1 MALPDEKVDE
11 IRSTVDI
18 VDVVGDYVR
27 LKRSGQ
33 SYKGLCP
40 FHDESTPSF
49 HVNPDDNLYYCFGCK
64 KGGDVFSFVQEM
76 EGVGFLESARW
87 LAERAGVSLPQSE
100 AEEKAASRRESI
112 YQALRSAARFFYRQR
127 TQSDRGAPARRYLS
141 ERDFDADT
149 LKTFGVGYAPD
160 SWDALLG
167 AAKRQHIKPEVL
179 HDAGLIIE
187 RKSGSGY
194 YDRYRGRVIFPIF
207 SHIGKVVGFAGR
219 ILDADADQPKY
230 INSPETEVYHKSD
243 VLYGL
248 YQGKSAIRHEEAVW
262 VVEGYTDVMAL
273 HQAGIEHV
281 VATCGTALTPSH
293 VQMLD
298 RYAQRVILLFD
309 GDEAGGR
316 AARSGLQTVLAE
328 GLGAYAVTLP
338 AGHDPDSYVREH
350 GADAMHQHVANTQ
363 SDLPQFM
370 VQQAH
375 EAGRLDTPEDRVQVQ
390 SDVITAIAR
399 IPDDNLRREYMRRAA
414 DVLDVPP
421 GDLTADLERARE
433 AYQKKKR
440 RRASRDRSNAPGPR
454 RAAAQRPAPN
464 GASERPTPPPPPDDD
479 PRPRASQHNAQQQ
492 SAPHH
497 TAAHTNR
504 EGYRVLPEE
513 QLLLRLMLEKGRRMI
528 QYVLGHMALD
538 EFSEGPVRKLVQCLM
553 RMYKEGNVDADR
565 IVRGQE
571 GDDLQQLAASVRV
584 DEHSPSKNWEHR
596 RDIRVPRLNEHPYEA
611 AGSAMMLLKLDRV
624 DEALR
629 DVRAAIRRADQS
641 GDDLTDLQ
649 TRLMKLNKLRTYI
662 RKRDFLNDSPTG

>member
-1 MALPDEKVDE
+1 MPIPDEKVDE

-18 VDVVGDYVR
+18 VDVVSDYVR

-40 FHDESTPSF
+40 FHDENTPSF
-49 HVNPDDNLYYCFGCK
+49 HVNPDDNLYYCFGCQ

-87 LAERAGVSLPQSE
+87 LADRAGISIPESE
-100 AEEKAASRRESI
+100 ADEEAASHREAI
-112 YQALRSAARFFYRQR
+112 YQALRIAGRFFYRQR
-127 TQSDRGAPARRYLS
+127 TQSERGAPARRYLS
-141 ERDFDADT
+141 ERDFNAET

-160 SWDALLG
+160 SWDALLNH
-167 AAKRQHIKPEVL
+167 AQEEHIKPEVL

-187 RKSGSGY
+187 RNSGDGY

-207 SHIGKVVGFAGR
+207 SHVGKVVGFAGR

-230 INSPETEVYHKSD
+230 INSPETDVYHKSD

-248 YQGKSAIRHEEAVW
+248 YQGKQAIRREKEVW
-262 VVEGYTDVMAL
+262 VVEGYTDVTAL
-273 HQAGIEHV
+273 HQVGIEHV

-350 GADAMHQHVANTQ
+350 SADALHEHVSNTR

-370 VQQAH
+370 VNQAR
-375 EAGRLDTPEDRVQVQ
+375 EAGRMQTPEDRVAVQ
-390 SDVITAIAR
+390 SEVVEAVAK
-399 IPDDNLRREYMRRAA
+399 IPDANLRREYVRQAA

-421 GDLTADLERARE
+421 GDLLADLER
-433 AYQKKKR
+433 Q
-440 RRASRDRSNAPGPR
+440 RDAEQ
-454 RAAAQRPAPN
+454 AKAQRRNRQPRPA
-464 GASERPTPPPPPDDD
+464 PPPPPDEDPSPDASPETESETDTDD
-479 PRPRASQHNAQQQ
+479 S
-492 SAPHH
+492 
-497 TAAHTNR
+497 
-504 EGYRVLPEE
+504 YRVLPEE
-513 QLLLRLMLEKGRRMI
+513 RLLLRLMLEKGRRMV
-528 QYVLGHMALD
+528 QYVLKHMALD
-538 EFSEGPVRKLVQCLM
+538 EFSEGPVRNLVKCLM
-553 RMYKEGNVDADR
+553 QMYKNGNVQPDR
-565 IVRGQE
+565 ILRGEE
-571 GDDLQQLAASVRV
+571 GPRLQQLAASVRV
-584 DEHSPSKNWEHR
+584 DEYSPSENWEHR
-596 RDIRVPRLNEHPYEA
+596 RDIRVPRLNEQPYEA
-611 AGSAMMLLKLDRV
+611 AASAMTLLKLDRV

-629 DVRAAIRRADQS
+629 AMRSRIHRADRN
-641 GDDLTDLQ
+641 GEEDLTTLQ
-649 TRLMKLNKLRTYI
+649 NQLMKLTRLRKHI
-662 RKRDFLNDSPTG
+662 QKREYLDESPIG

>member
-1 MALPDEKVDE
+1 MALPDDKVDE

-18 VDVVGDYVR
+18 VDVVSDYVR

-40 FHDESTPSF
+40 FHDENTPSF
-49 HVNPDDNLYYCFGCK
+49 HVNPEDNLYYCFGCQ

-76 EGVGFLESARW
+76 EGVGFVESARW
-87 LAERAGVSLPQSE
+87 LAERTGVSLPQSE
-100 AEEKAASRRESI
+100 AEEEAASHREAI
-112 YQALRSAARFFYRQR
+112 YQALRIAGRFFYRQR
-127 TQSDRGAPARRYLS
+127 TQSERGAPARRYLS

-160 SWDALLG
+160 SWDALLT
-167 AAKRQHIKPEVL
+167 AAQEEHLKPEIL

-187 RKSGSGY
+187 RNAGDGY

-248 YQGKSAIRHEEAVW
+248 YQGKQAIRREKEVW

-273 HQAGIEHV
+273 HQAGIEHA

-316 AARSGLQTVLAE
+316 AARSGLKTVLSE

-338 AGHDPDSYVREH
+338 AGHDPDSYVKEH
-350 GADAMHQHVANTQ
+350 GADALHQHVANTR

-370 VQQAH
+370 VNQAR
-375 EAGRLDTPEDRVQVQ
+375 EAGRMQTPEDRVEVQ
-390 SDVITAIAR
+390 SEVVAAVAA
-399 IPDDNLRREYMRRAA
+399 IPDANLRREYVRQAA

-421 GDLTADLERARE
+421 GDLLADLERQRE
-433 AYQKKKR
+433 AQQKKQR
-440 RRASRDRSNAPGPR
+440 RRSQRSRPS
-454 RAAAQRPAPN
+454 
-464 GASERPTPPPPPDDD
+464 PPPPPQDNAPPNAS
-479 PRPRASQHNAQQQ
+479 PRTPQPGENGSDE
-492 SAPHH
+492 
-497 TAAHTNR
+497 R
-504 EGYRVLPEE
+504 ETDRSYRVLPEE
-513 QLLLRLMLEKGRRMI
+513 RLLLRLLLEKGGRMI
-528 QYVLGHMALD
+528 QYVLSHMALD

-553 RMYKEGNVDADR
+553 QMYKDGSVQPDR
-565 IVRGQE
+565 ILRGEE
-571 GDDLQQLAASVRV
+571 GPVLQQLAASVRV
-584 DEHSPSKNWEHR
+584 DEYSPSENWEHR
-596 RDIRVPRLNEHPYEA
+596 RDIRVPRLNERPYEA
-611 AGSAMMLLKLDRV
+611 AASAMTLLKLDRV
-624 DEALR
+624 DDALR
-629 DVRAAIRRADQS
+629 EARADIRRADRN
-641 GDDLTDLQ
+641 GADDLTELQ
-649 TRLMKLNKLRTYI
+649 NRLMKLTNLRKHI
-662 RKRDFLNDSPTG
+662 HNRDYLNDPPTG